1 MSSQSDHIDV
11 PSEAAA
17 VARRYQ
23 RFERPLVYAV
33 AFLFAGIVGA
43 ALFFLPL
50 LVGLLVAV
58 FVVALMRIP
67 IFRVEGTTRL
77 VSESDS
83 ETVRRD
89 FESAIPPVLP
99 FQWGIADDIHTT
111 ADGATYEFSYLLGLR
126 SASVTVEID
135 SRAADGGNTA
145 NGLELRVTENGNPW
159 ATYAVSI
166 HQRGTETVVDVEWM
180 SNRRFGLRRLPQQL
194 VAERYRAEALTA
206 QGFTV
211 AEREASLSL

>member
-1 MSSQSDHIDV
+1 V

-23 RFERPLVYAV
+23 RLERPLVYTV

-58 FVVALMRIP
+58 CAAVLMRIP
-67 IFRVEGTTRL
+67 IFRVKGTTQL
-77 VSESDS
+77 VSECDS
-83 ETVRRD
+83 ETVRSD
-89 FESAIPPVLP
+89 FQSATPPVLP

-111 ADGATYEFSYLLGLR
+111 DDGAIYDFSYLLGLR
-126 SASVTVEID
+126 SASMAVEID
-135 SRAADGGNTA
+135 SKVADGGDMN
-145 NGLELRVTENGNPW
+145 NDLELFVTENENPW
-159 ATYAVSI
+159 ATYVVSI
-166 HQRGTETVVDVEWM
+166 HQHDTETIVDIEW
-180 SNRRFGLRRLPQQL
+180 SSDRRFGLRRLPQRW
-194 VAERYRAEALTA
+194 VAERYRTEALTA

-211 AEREASLSL
+211 VEREASLSL